1 MSCLL
6 EINKMTV
13 FVSLTK
19 GLKKDSFHIDDKYED
34 AVRNLL
40 VTLEIESENKVS

>member
-1 MSCLL
+1 
-6 EINKMTV
+6 MTI

-19 GLKKDSFHIDDKYED
+19 GLTKDSFHIDDKYED

-40 VTLEIESENKVS
+40 VTLELKSDKNTLS